1 MRGLIRGT
9 AGRSGA
15 AGCATTTGTSHAPE
29 VYRNAWNERNRQPP
43 AVHLVRQ
50 RESTLP
56 AFRYV
61 LQGATGC
68 TAKSAT
74 GCTKDR
80 AGHRQNPQGFH
91 KGSTGRSTSLRQPRS
106 TEALYGRTRVGKAGR
121 YGVSRPRGERA
132 QNAAEAVERRNLE
145 QRRQRR
151 PALRQESITTRSHG
165 QARTWPGGGKRRAKT
180 NRCASSRSRLRT
192 APWRP
197 ANCSLGPSGQCG
209 HAEQHQRPPL
219 SLGRSRMR

>member
-1 MRGLIRGT
+1 MRRKYIETPGT
-9 AGRSGA
+9 NAIDSHPPSTSYVNVKVRFQPSGTYFRAQPA
-15 AGCATTTGTSHAPE
+15 ARPKA
-29 VYRNAWNERNRQPP
+29 QPV
-43 AVHLVRQ
+43 A
-50 RESTLP
+50 RETEP
-56 AFRYV
+56 
-61 LQGATGC
+61 ATG
-68 TAKSAT
+68 
-74 GCTKDR
+74 R
-80 AGHRQNPQGFH
+80 IHRVFH
-91 KGSTGRSTSLRQPRS
+91 KRSTGRSTSLRQARS

-121 YGVSRPRGERA
+121 CGASRPCGERA

-145 QRRQRR
+145 QCRQRR
-151 PALRQESITTRSHG
+151 AALRQESTTTRSHG